1 MKQILEDIIRTENI
15 RTVFQPI
22 VSLLNGDILGYEALS
37 RGPAGSPLERPDMM
51 FKAAEEHNMIWELE
65 YLCRLKALEK
75 AKNIVPSKMLFIN
88 VDPKIIN
95 DEKFKS
101 GFTKEFIEKSGINA
115 ANIIFE
121 ITERTCIEDYK
132 TFRKSI
138 DNYINQ
144 GFRIAIDDTGSGYSG
159 LRMLAE
165 THPHYIKLDMDL
177 IRDIDK
183 KALNQALVK
192 ALLEFANSS
201 NMKIIAEGIE
211 TTDELNTLISFGI
224 HYGQG
229 YLLQKP
235 SAEFLD
241 LSPSI
246 KSLIIEKQGQHQNQH
261 VNNLN
266 NIPIGEIARFDS
278 PINPCTTGST
288 VNDIFKANTNIQG
301 IPVVENNIPI
311 GLLMR
316 NDFYSKLG
324 TPYGVAVFMNRPI
337 KLLMNNNPLIVDYN
351 TSLAQVSNTA
361 INRREENL
369 YDYIIITK
377 NNKYYG
383 ITTIKSLLEHITQL
397 EINTAK
403 QLNPLTGLPGN
414 LLIEQNIKKTLD
426 LDEDKYIMYFDLDNF
441 KAYNDTYGFENGD
454 RIIMLTANII
464 KECLNSNSCEKFIG
478 HIGGDDFVAIA
489 TLDDIEKTCND
500 IIQVFNNRVKNYYT
514 EADKNNGYIMAT
526 NRHGTIEKFP
536 IISLSI
542 AVVDNKKHK
551 FGSPVEVSRQ
561 LSILKKKCKL
571 KWESNFYIY

>member
-132 TFRKSI
+132 TFKKSI

-159 LRMLAE
+159 LKMLAE

-177 IRDIDK
+177 IRNIDK

-211 TTDELNTLISFGI
+211 TPDELNTLIRFGI

-235 SAEFLD
+235 SPEFLQI
-241 LSPSI
+241 SPGV
-246 KSLIIEKQGQHQNQH
+246 KSMITEKQAQNQNQY
-261 VNNLN
+261 VNNMH

-278 PINPCTTGST
+278 PINPCATGSA
-288 VNDIFKANTNIQG
+288 VNDIFKANTDIQG
-301 IPVVENNIPI
+301 LPIVENGVPT

-324 TPYGVAVFMNRPI
+324 TQYGVAIFMNRPI
-337 KLLMNNNPLIVDYN
+337 KLLMNNSPLIVDYN
-351 TSLAQVSNTA
+351 TALAQVSNIA

-383 ITTIKSLLEHITQL
+383 ITTVKSLLEHITQL
-397 EINTAK
+397 ELNTAK

-426 LDEDKYIMYFDLDNF
+426 LDEDKYIIYFDLDNF

-454 RIIMLTANII
+454 RIIGLTANII
-464 KECLNSNSCEKFIG
+464 KECLSSNSCESFIG
-478 HIGGDDFVAIA
+478 HIGGDDFVAIVA
-489 TLDDIEKTCND
+489 LDDIEKTCSD
-500 IIQVFNNRVKNYYT
+500 IMQVFDNRVKNYYT
-514 EADKNNGYIMAT
+514 EADKNNGYIMST
-526 NRHGTIEKFP
+526 NRHGTVEKFP

-551 FGSPVEVSRQ
+551 FKSPVEVSRQ
-561 LSILKKKCKL
+561 LSILKKKCKI
-571 KWESNFYIY
+571 KWESNFFIY

>member
-132 TFRKSI
+132 TFKKSI

-159 LRMLAE
+159 LKMLAE

-177 IRDIDK
+177 IRNIDK

-211 TTDELNTLISFGI
+211 TPDELNT
-224 HYGQG
+224 
-229 YLLQKP
+229 
-235 SAEFLD
+235 FL
-241 LSPSI
+241 
-246 KSLIIEKQGQHQNQH
+246 
-261 VNNLN
+261 
-266 NIPIGEIARFDS
+266 
-278 PINPCTTGST
+278 
-288 VNDIFKANTNIQG
+288 
-301 IPVVENNIPI
+301 
-311 GLLMR
+311 
-316 NDFYSKLG
+316 
-324 TPYGVAVFMNRPI
+324 
-337 KLLMNNNPLIVDYN
+337 
-351 TSLAQVSNTA
+351 
-361 INRREENL
+361 
-369 YDYIIITK
+369 
-377 NNKYYG
+377 
-383 ITTIKSLLEHITQL
+383 
-397 EINTAK
+397 
-403 QLNPLTGLPGN
+403 
-414 LLIEQNIKKTLD
+414 
-426 LDEDKYIMYFDLDNF
+426 NF
-441 KAYNDTYGFENGD
+441 
-454 RIIMLTANII
+454 
-464 KECLNSNSCEKFIG
+464 
-478 HIGGDDFVAIA
+478 
-489 TLDDIEKTCND
+489 
-500 IIQVFNNRVKNYYT
+500 
-514 EADKNNGYIMAT
+514 
-526 NRHGTIEKFP
+526 
-536 IISLSI
+536 
-542 AVVDNKKHK
+542 
-551 FGSPVEVSRQ
+551 
-561 LSILKKKCKL
+561 CK
-571 KWESNFYIY
+571 